1 MRPKFSRPDCPVVY
15 RTKYLISKINQ
26 YLSYTFMPWRY
37 YTSEELSVL
46 LDIPEED
53 FHRKVKKMIKRDFKI
68 ELEMLKTR
76 TFYLMKTL

>member
-1 MRPKFSRPDCPVVY
+1 
-15 RTKYLISKINQ
+15 
-26 YLSYTFMPWRY
+26 MPWRY